1 MPADGITVPRVSLVI
16 PAFNEEHYLPAL
28 LDSAEIARRQFHRG
42 PDAVEFIV
50 ADNASTDR
58 TAEIARSRGC
68 HVVHVTK
75 RSIAAARN
83 GGAKVAR
90 GEVLAF
96 IDADSQIHP
105 QTFNAIERTLAS
117 GKVIVGATGLSL
129 SRTSPALAFMLL
141 VFVPIA
147 KLARLDAGVVF
158 CRREDWETI
167 GGYREELLVG
177 EDVRFL
183 LDMKR
188 LGRRRGQRFARA
200 KGVKA
205 ITSTRK
211 FDKHGDWRFLMGM
224 VLSPFLW
231 LFRPQVVERWARR
244 HWYEDRA

>member
-1 MPADGITVPRVSLVI
+1 VPRISLVV

-28 LDSAEIARRQFHRG
+28 LDSAEIARQHFAG
-42 PDAVEFIV
+42 GVDAVEIVV

-58 TAEIARSRGC
+58 TPEIARSRGC
-68 HVVHVTK
+68 RVVHVAK

-83 GGAKVAR
+83 GGAKAAR
-90 GEVLAF
+90 GEIVAF

-117 GKVIVGATGLSL
+117 GKVIVGATGLTL

-141 VFVPIA
+141 LWIPITRI
-147 KLARLDAGVVF
+147 ARMDAGVVF

-167 GGYREELLVG
+167 GGYREELLAG

-188 LGRRRGQRFARA
+188 LGRARSQRFGRA
-200 KGVKA
+200 KGAKA

-211 FDKHGDWRFLMGM
+211 FDKHGDWRFFIGM
-224 VLSPFLW
+224 LLSPLWW
-231 LFRPQVVERWARR
+231 LFRPQAVERWIWQL
-244 HWYEDRA
+244 WYEDRA